1 MGCSGGFATTS
12 GATLASFVLRAFFPE
27 AFAAVFF
34 APLPGDPEV
43 VSLIVA
49 SSRSARNLIALFRG
63 QRSSHK
69 TLPHMNPSRPLFPIV
84 AGRIKPL
91 VLVSGCLLLVSCVGN
106 PFKDAAVD
114 PASPV
119 AADVARLTRGD
130 AAFPGFEGIPKTPK
144 DVRPLAN
151 YGRDAQAMLRAG
163 AALERDTAPE
173 TWTLKGTDAFVE
185 KAMRDAGPQI
195 EPPKPGDAEAFAREL
210 RERAT
215 PPPPR

>member
-1 MGCSGGFATTS
+1 
-12 GATLASFVLRAFFPE
+12 
-27 AFAAVFF
+27 
-34 APLPGDPEV
+34 
-43 VSLIVA
+43 
-49 SSRSARNLIALFRG
+49 
-63 QRSSHK
+63 
-69 TLPHMNPSRPLFPIV
+69 MNASRPLFPIITD
-84 AGRIKPL
+84 RIKPL
-91 VLVSGCLLLVSCVGN
+91 AVISGCLLLGACVGN

-130 AAFPGFEGIPKTPK
+130 AAFPTFADIPKAPK

-151 YGRDAQAMLRAG
+151 FGRDAQAMLRAG

-173 TWTLKGTDAFVE
+173 TWTLKATDDFVE
-185 KAMRDAGPQI
+185 KARRDAGPQI

>member
-1 MGCSGGFATTS
+1 M
-12 GATLASFVLRAFFPE
+12 
-27 AFAAVFF
+27 AV
-34 APLPGDPEV
+34 
-43 VSLIVA
+43 I
-49 SSRSARNLIALFRG
+49 
-63 QRSSHK
+63 
-69 TLPHMNPSRPLFPIV
+69 
-84 AGRIKPL
+84 
-91 VLVSGCLLLVSCVGN
+91 SGCLLLGACVGN

-130 AAFPGFEGIPKTPK
+130 AAFPTFADIPKAPN

-151 YGRDAQAMLRAG
+151 FGRDAQAMLNAG
-163 AALERDTAPE
+163 AALERDTAPD

-185 KAMRDAGPQI
+185 KARRDAGPQI

>member
-1 MGCSGGFATTS
+1 
-12 GATLASFVLRAFFPE
+12 
-27 AFAAVFF
+27 
-34 APLPGDPEV
+34 
-43 VSLIVA
+43 
-49 SSRSARNLIALFRG
+49 LIALFRG

-69 TLPHMNPSRPLFPIV
+69 TLPHMNASRPLFPII

-91 VLVSGCLLLVSCVGN
+91 ILISGGLLLCGCIGN

-114 PASPV
+114 STSPV

-130 AAFPGFEGIPKTPK
+130 ATFPGFADIPSAPK

-151 YGRDAQAMLRAG
+151 FGRDAQSMLNAG
-163 AALERDTAPE
+163 AALERDTAPD